1 MSPRRRITI
10 GGLALLAAAA
20 VTSGTLYFRVLG
32 PALEVQIHTK
42 AMEDAAAVAREKRHS
57 LPSDAQLYEYKQ
69 HIDALVE
76 LGHFERREFRLPM
89 ASLRENQPR
98 LFRELERKAEGLPVW
113 DWKPTLEKDA
123 IVITVHA
130 KPSDMEEWESIIGR
144 YG

>member
-1 MSPRRRITI
+1 M
-10 GGLALLAAAA
+10 GGLSILAAAA
-20 VTSGTLYFRVLG
+20 VTSGVLYFRVMG
-32 PALEVQIHTK
+32 PALAVQVHTI

-76 LGHFERREFRLPM
+76 LGHFEKREFRLPM
-89 ASLRENQPR
+89 DTLRENQGQ
-98 LFRELERKAEGLPVW
+98 LFRQLERKADGLPLW

-130 KPSDMEEWESIIGR
+130 TPSDMKNWESLIER